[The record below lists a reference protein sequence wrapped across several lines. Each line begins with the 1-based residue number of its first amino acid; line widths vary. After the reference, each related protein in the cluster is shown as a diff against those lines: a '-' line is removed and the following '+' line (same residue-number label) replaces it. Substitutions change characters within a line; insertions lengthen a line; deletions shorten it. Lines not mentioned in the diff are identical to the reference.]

1 MTPYRSTPH
10 AQRLVPRRTP
20 WWRLACA
27 RVTGRLERLRMRRR
41 MSNMIATLL
50 GRGWRAEPRQ
60 DTGEQRLVAPP
71 QEPMRAL
78 EAILRAHG
86 FSPRVPWTRYAD
98 AMTVQ
103 WSGL

>member
-50 GRGWRAEPRQ
+50 GRGWRAEP
-60 DTGEQRLVAPP
+60 
-71 QEPMRAL
+71 MRAL